1 MEKTKTSAI
10 MISDLRQ
17 RAEELVRQRP
27 EDVTKIPGYDIQRL
41 VHELQVHQIELEM
54 QNEQLHQAQ
63 QEVEELLNKYFD
75 LYELAP
81 IGYFTL
87 DRQGLILE
95 ANLAGAN
102 LLGEQMRYLL
112 KRGFSRFVSED
123 SQEEFYFHLRRVVET
138 KSRHSCELRLVRKDG
153 EQFYAQLESIAI
165 YDDENRPIGTRT
177 TMSNITERKRMEESL
192 RESEETFRYLSEAA
206 FEAIAIHEGGVLLR
220 ANDQYFEML
229 GYEPQEL
236 LGRQVLSLAVAP
248 EARELVQ
255 HQISSGSTGP
265 YEAIGLRK
273 DGTRI
278 QVEIRAREMQHE
290 GRKARVAAI
299 RDITE
304 RKRGEEALRKA
315 HDELELRVE
324 ERTAE
329 LSRINTQLNL
339 EIEERKQ
346 AERVVKEREAELK
359 AKAHEL
365 EQANI
370 ALRTLLKRMDADK
383 EELEEKVLVNVK
395 ELTLPYLERLKNGPL
410 SVHQKTCISI
420 LESNLADIV
429 SPFAHRLSSK
439 YLNLTH
445 TEIHVANMVKEGNR
459 TKEIAQVLGLSVRT
473 VEVHRQSIR
482 NKLGLKNRKANL
494 RSHLLS
500 LR

>member
-1 MEKTKTSAI
+1 MEKKRTSPI

-17 RAEELVRQRP
+17 RAEDLIRQRP
-27 EDVTKIPGYDIQRL
+27 EDVRKIPGYDIQRL

-63 QEVEELLNKYFD
+63 KEVEELLDKYFD

-102 LLGEQMRYLL
+102 LLGEQMRHLL
-112 KRGFSRFVSED
+112 KRGLSRFVSED
-123 SQEEFYFHLRRVVET
+123 YQEAFYFHLTGVAET
-138 KSRHSCELRLVRKDG
+138 QKKQRCELKLLKNDG
-153 EQFYAQLESIAI
+153 EQFYVQLESIAI
-165 YDDENRPIGTRT
+165 QDDENRPTRIRA
-177 TMSNITERKRMEESL
+177 TMSDITEHKLMEETL
-192 RESEETFRYLSEAA
+192 RESEERFRHLSEAA

-220 ANDQYFEML
+220 ANDQYFEMF

-236 LGRQVLSLAVAP
+236 LGKQVIPIAVAP
-248 EARELVQ
+248 EARELVHRQ
-255 HQISSGSTGP
+255 VSSGSTGP
-265 YEAIGLRK
+265 YETIGLRK
-273 DGTRI
+273 DGTKFPI
-278 QVEIRAREMQHE
+278 EIRAREMQHE

-315 HDELELRVE
+315 RDELELRVE

-329 LSRINTQLNL
+329 LVQINTHLNL
-339 EIEERKQ
+339 EIEERKK
-346 AERVVKEREAELK
+346 AEREVKEREAELE
-359 AKAHEL
+359 AKTHEL
-365 EQANI
+365 EEANS
-370 ALRTLLKRMDADK
+370 ALRTLLKRMDADR

-395 ELTLPYLERLKNGPL
+395 ELTLPYLERLKNTRL
-410 SVHQKTCISI
+410 SEQQRICINI
-420 LESNLADIV
+420 LESNLTDIV

-445 TEIHVANMVKEGNR
+445 TEINVANLVKEGNR
-459 TKEIAQVLGLSVRT
+459 TKEIAILLGLSVRT